1 MTTPQLVLDS
11 RPRLKAM
18 VAMTLVVAAA
28 YGAPA
33 FAAPSPKAAAASAAK
48 ESPQS
53 APAAGMVITGDREAP
68 LVMSIIPW
76 AEPKPVV
83 PPEAP
88 LLPLLPQVIDYNRSL
103 VDDPVNRPINP
114 APRGTAAK

>member
-1 MTTPQLVLDS
+1 MTTPQLTAVS

-18 VAMTLVVAAA
+18 VSIALIVVAA

-33 FAAPSPKAAAASAAK
+33 VAAPSPKATAAK
-48 ESPQS
+48 EAPQS

-83 PPEAP
+83 PPDAP